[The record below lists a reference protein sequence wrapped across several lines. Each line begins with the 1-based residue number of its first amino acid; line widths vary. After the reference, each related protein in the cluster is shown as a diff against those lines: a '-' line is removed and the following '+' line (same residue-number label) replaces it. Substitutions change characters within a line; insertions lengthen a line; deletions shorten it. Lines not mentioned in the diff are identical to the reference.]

1 VDGLGFS
8 KRIVQS
14 CILVVRVVVT
24 VYFHLAVAAFLLVAV
39 FSLHVGP
46 FVFFNG
52 LLGRLVRRKLN
63 LSKCAR
69 TASRRQFTWE

>member
-1 VDGLGFS
+1 LDGLRFS
-8 KRIVQS
+8 KSIVQS
-14 CILVVRVVVT
+14 CILVVRVAVT
-24 VYFHLAVAAFLLVAV
+24 VDFHPAVAAFFLVAV

-52 LLGRLVRRKLN
+52 LLGLIVRRKLN

-69 TASRRQFTWE
+69 AASRRQFAWV